1 MGPLFYFV
9 VNRKYVA
16 TRAEEEVRPALA
28 AEGLELVYV
37 DYQPKGAGSLLRF
50 YIDKPGGVNL
60 GDCQKASRYI
70 GVLLDVEDFI
80 PHRYVLE
87 VSSPGLERPLFR
99 ESDYRRFQGRE
110 IHLRIRDKIED
121 RRKFTGYIRDL
132 SNGVLKLEC
141 EDGTFNIPLVRIKK
155 AHLIY
160 RFD

>member
-16 TRAEEEVRPALA
+16 TRAEQLVGPALE
-28 AEGLELVYV
+28 AEGLELVHV
-37 DYQPKGAGSLLRF
+37 DFQPKGAGSLLRI

-80 PHRYVLE
+80 PHQYVLE
-87 VSSPGLERPLFR
+87 VSSPGLERPLFK
-99 ESDYRRFQGRE
+99 ESDYRRFRGCE
-110 IHLRIRDKIED
+110 IHLQVTDKIED
-121 RRKFTGYIRDL
+121 RRKFTGSILDL

-141 EDGTFNIPLVRIKK
+141 EDRTFEIPLVKVRK
-155 AHLIY
+155 ARLVY
-160 RFD
+160 RSS